1 MFYISLFISF
11 VFPFSSFNPSLIL
24 SLEFVSVCPNYFVVC
39 DLQELRTF
47 SNVSVVQG
55 TTFVLQKNT
64 EPRQRFLSVISKG
77 SGVMEV

>member
-1 MFYISLFISF
+1 MLYFSLFISF
-11 VFPFSSFNPSLIL
+11 FFFPFFESWAYHGTFPQTLVQAL
-24 SLEFVSVCPNYFVVC
+24 LLLVFCQG
-39 DLQELRTF
+39 LKTF

-77 SGVMEV
+77 TGVMEV